1 VQVGTLEEY
10 PKESAAMAAADSL
23 RLTIN
28 TQSEQNRNRKTT
40 FNVLWEHY
48 VREELSLKE
57 LSTQD
62 AYIQYTKNWV
72 LPRWGSSLLRDVKT
86 VDVERWLRAVPRAN
100 GTRAKIKCVM
110 SAVFSHG
117 VRWELCDHNPISS
130 GMQVGAGGRRG
141 PSVGVRVSSKRQK
154 EPIVLTPS
162 QVAAGMA
169 LLEMRDQLLVFMDGS
184 LGIRRGELGALR
196 WMDCDFESDS
206 FNICHSY
213 YWRQGGHLK
222 ATKSI
227 ASEKPLP
234 MHPALKLA
242 LQEWKAQSH
251 YNRPEDFIF
260 PSHVHKG
267 KKPLDLAAVLQRKIQ
282 PAFRRLGISGVGWHT
297 FRHSVGTML
306 AEMGEHQLTIRDY
319 LRHAN
324 LSVTN
329 KYLQAT
335 ATSKRR
341 AQNKLVEAILPS
353 GILGQEWVR
362 HSVQ

>member
-1 VQVGTLEEY
+1 
-10 PKESAAMAAADSL
+10 M
-23 RLTIN
+23 
-28 TQSEQNRNRKTT
+28 
-40 FNVLWEHY
+40 VLW
-48 VREELSLKE
+48 
-57 LSTQD
+57 
-62 AYIQYTKNWV
+62 
-72 LPRWGSSLLRDVKT
+72 GS
-86 VDVERWLRAVPRAN
+86 
-100 GTRAKIKCVM
+100 
-110 SAVFSHG
+110 
-117 VRWELCDHNPISS
+117 
-130 GMQVGAGGRRG
+130 GAGNSAPCAGRIAISK
-141 PSVGVRVSSKRQK
+141 PTVSTFATRIIGCK
-154 EPIVLTPS
+154 
-162 QVAAGMA
+162 
-169 LLEMRDQLLVFMDGS
+169 
-184 LGIRRGELGALR
+184 
-196 WMDCDFESDS
+196 
-206 FNICHSY
+206 
-213 YWRQGGHLK
+213 GGHLK

-234 MHPALKLA
+234 MHPVLKLA
-242 LQEWKAQSH
+242 LQEWRAQSH

-335 ATSKRR
+335 ATSKRG

-362 HSVQ
+362 HLVQ

>member
-1 VQVGTLEEY
+1 LQVGTLEEY

-40 FNVLWEHY
+40 FNVLWEHH

-62 AYIQYTKNWV
+62 SYTQYAKNWV
-72 LPRWGSSLLRDVKT
+72 LPRWGNSLLRDVKT

-100 GTRAKIKCVM
+100 GSRAKIKCVM

-141 PSVGVRVSSKRQK
+141 PSIGVRVSSKRQK

-162 QVAAGMA
+162 QVAAGLA

-196 WMDCDFESDS
+196 WTDCDFETDS
-206 FNICHSY
+206 FIICHSY
-213 YWRQGGHLK
+213 YWRLK
-222 ATKSI
+222 ATKI
-227 ASEKPLP
+227 ASQKPLP

-242 LQEWKAQSH
+242 LQEWRAQSH
-251 YNRPEDFIF
+251 YNRPEDFVF
-260 PSHVHKG
+260 PSHV
-267 KKPLDLAAVLQRKIQ
+267 KIQ
-282 PAFRRLGISGVGWHT
+282 PAFRQLGVSGVGWHT

-362 HSVQ
+362 HLVQ